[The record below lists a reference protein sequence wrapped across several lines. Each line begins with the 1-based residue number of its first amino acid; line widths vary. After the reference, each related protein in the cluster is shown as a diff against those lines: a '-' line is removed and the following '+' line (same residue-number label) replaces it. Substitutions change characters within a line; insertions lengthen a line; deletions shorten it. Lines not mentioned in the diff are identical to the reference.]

1 MFKGDSLFPSLV
13 TSQKSSEDEA
23 YRCRWQKGLSAP
35 RLQLSPQHPCSC
47 KRKEKAQLLLGRR
60 CHRSHMEPVA
70 SEKGAV
76 VELQS
81 TPARRRAELRDA
93 RGREVT
99 GDMSSVTLL
108 PRAGPP
114 APPQAANW
122 QAQLSRSNCTKLD
135 HVSQNQLCLVNPQ
148 IDFKAFQRLKGY

>member
-35 RLQLSPQHPCSC
+35 RLQLSPQHPRSC

-60 CHRSHMEPVA
+60 CHRSHTELVA

-81 TPARRRAELRDA
+81 APARRRAEFRDA

-99 GDMSSVTLL
+99 GDMSSVMLL

-114 APPQAANW
+114 APPQAAYW
-122 QAQLSRSNCTKLD
+122 QARLPRSNCTKPD